1 MNNFSI
7 LAIENKS
14 ECLELCLRLG
24 GLPVDDSII
33 HTLGYSSSGV
43 VQVLL
48 YLLEQL
54 QYTLAI
60 ENKSECLELCLRLGG
75 LPVDDSIINTL
86 GYSSSGVVQVLL
98 YLLEQL
104 QYSCYREQ
112 I

>member
-1 MNNFSI
+1 MPITVCAIINTYLNNFSV

-14 ECLELCLRLG
+14 ECLELCLKLD

-33 HTLGYSSSGV
+33 HTLGY
-43 VQVLL
+43 
-48 YLLEQL
+48 
-54 QYTLAI
+54 
-60 ENKSECLELCLRLGG
+60 C
-75 LPVDDSIINTL
+75 
-86 GYSSSGVVQVLL
+86 SSGVVQVLL